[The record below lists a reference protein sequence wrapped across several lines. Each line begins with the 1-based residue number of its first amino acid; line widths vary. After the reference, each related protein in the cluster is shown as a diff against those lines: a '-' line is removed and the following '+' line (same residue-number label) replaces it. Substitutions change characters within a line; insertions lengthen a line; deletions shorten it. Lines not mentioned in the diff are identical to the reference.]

1 MIFVSDQAG
10 NLDLWLKHLSPG
22 LNPPDRPLTFHTAS
36 DSSPAISPDG
46 KKIVFVSNR
55 SDAKGDLYLLDLNKI
70 GSKDNPPEPVRLTQ
84 DDFMDDDPVWSP
96 DQKNIFFTSHH
107 PETGKETLFRVEVK
121 TGKRYLVLEDGG
133 VDPAVSPGG
142 RRLAYVTGDGLKG
155 LWVFDLVTGKK
166 NRLSKSDTMD
176 VSPRWSADG
185 NKIFFARYQDDTNFD
200 GQLTIDDNPNI
211 WSIEVTGSNPGI
223 ERQLTDSSYYDLFP
237 VPASNRRLFF
247 TSNRKKNIDIWE
259 IPAEGL
265 ISVRKGYGPVLQEAE
280 GLCSEEPPS
289 YSCLLAYG
297 NLIAE
302 FPGEKGLARIR
313 YRVGKDYLAPGSP
326 AKSPGLFCGYRRKTS
341 IVLFPQRVGSGI
353 HLQKKIRQGFRNQ
366 GSGPGKSGPGRFQL
380 RSAAGGD
387 GSQRHPLG

>member
-1 MIFVSDQAG
+1 MGSLDILRFIPFLAKMSLISIRTLVFSHLFFWGLALFLANEVWAQEFNRPRQISSHPAQDFAPAVSPDQKFMIFVSDRAG

-166 NRLSKSDTMD
+166 NRLSKGDTMD

-265 ISVRKGYGPVLQEAE
+265 ISVRKGYGPVLQDFVRK
-280 GLCSEEPPS
+280 
-289 YSCLLAYG
+289 
-297 NLIAE
+297 NLRPIPVFWPME
-302 FPGEKGLARIR
+302 
-313 YRVGKDYLAPGSP
+313 
-326 AKSPGLFCGYRRKTS
+326 T
-341 IVLFPQRVGSGI
+341 
-353 HLQKKIRQGFRNQ
+353 
-366 GSGPGKSGPGRFQL
+366 
-380 RSAAGGD
+380 
-387 GSQRHPLG
+387 